1 MAQKGMI
8 AGPIVFLLGMNSLIL
23 GLKLLNEEL
32 GFRLSTSL
40 ADKMKGSLLPVSR
53 AARMVGTSIIAG
65 LVVTSVKI
73 ELAAFPFQEMAD
85 VIFPGG
91 EAVILT
97 GLLFYFIKIRKW
109 NMYRLVGVVLT
120 AGVILKTMGAIV

>member
-1 MAQKGMI
+1 
-8 AGPIVFLLGMNSLIL
+8 
-23 GLKLLNEEL
+23 
-32 GFRLSTSL
+32 
-40 ADKMKGSLLPVSR
+40 
-53 AARMVGTSIIAG
+53 MVGTSIIAG